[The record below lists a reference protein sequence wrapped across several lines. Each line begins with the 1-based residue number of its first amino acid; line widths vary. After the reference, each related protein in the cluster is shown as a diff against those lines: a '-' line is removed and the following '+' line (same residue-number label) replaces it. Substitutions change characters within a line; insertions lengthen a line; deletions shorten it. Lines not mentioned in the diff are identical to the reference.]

1 MKILITIVGD
11 DVAPRFDL
19 TTEVVVANAEN
30 GKLYGKTR
38 NLLLPRPSTEEL
50 CGLILKENVTVV
62 VCGGIEEEH
71 YNYLQWKKIEV
82 IDGIIG
88 PYAPALQLSLT
99 GNLKAGTILLT
110 QNVHNGRQRKPK
122 ATKPK

>member
-1 MKILITIVGD
+1 MKILITILGD

-19 TTEVVVANAEN
+19 TTEVLVANAEN

-71 YNYLQWKKIEV
+71 YNYLQWKKVTV

-88 PYAPALQLSLT
+88 PFGPAMKLCLT
-99 GNLKAGTILLT
+99 GDLKAGTILYA
-110 QNVHNGRQRKPK
+110 QHSPDGRHGKARAGSPK
-122 ATKPK
+122 

>member
-19 TTEVVVANAEN
+19 TTEVLVANAEN

-99 GNLKAGTILLT
+99 GKLKAGTILFAPES
-110 QNVHNGRQRKPK
+110 HDGRPGKSRAEIPK
-122 ATKPK
+122 

>member
-1 MKILITIVGD
+1 MKILITITGD

-19 TTEVVVANAEN
+19 TTEVLVANAEN
-30 GKLYGKTR
+30 GQLYGNTR

-50 CGLILKENVTVV
+50 CGLILKENITVV

-88 PYAPALQLSLT
+88 PYAFALKLSLT
-99 GNLKAGTILLT
+99 GNLKTGAILFDSDIHDGRAGK
-110 QNVHNGRQRKPK
+110 HME
-122 ATKPK
+122 

>member
-1 MKILITIVGD
+1 MKILITVTGD

-19 TTEVVVANAEN
+19 TTEVLVANAEN
-30 GKLYGKTR
+30 GQLYGKTR

-50 CGLILKENVTVV
+50 CGLILKEHVTVV

-71 YNYLQWKKIEV
+71 YNYLQWKKIDV

-88 PYAPALQLSLT
+88 PSAVALKLSLT
-99 GNLKAGTILLT
+99 GNLKTGTILFDLEE
-110 QNVHNGRQRKPK
+110 P
-122 ATKPK
+122 

>member
-1 MKILITIVGD
+1 MKILITVTGD

-19 TTEVVVANAEN
+19 TTEVLVANAEN
-30 GKLYGKTR
+30 GQLYGKTR

-71 YNYLQWKKIEV
+71 YNYLQWKKVDV

-88 PYAPALQLSLT
+88 PSAIALKLSLT
-99 GNLKAGTILLT
+99 GKLKSGAILFDPEHRKGLE
-110 QNVHNGRQRKPK
+110 GRHRH
-122 ATKPK
+122 

>member
-1 MKILITIVGD
+1 MKILITILGD

-19 TTEVVVANAEN
+19 TTEVLVANSEN

-71 YNYLQWKKIEV
+71 YNYLQWKKITV

-88 PYAPALQLSLT
+88 PYGHAMKLCLA
-99 GNLKAGTILLT
+99 GDLKAGTILFAPS
-110 QNVHNGRQRKPK
+110 NPDGRRGKPR
-122 ATKPK
+122 AGSPK

>member
-1 MKILITIVGD
+1 MKILITIIGE

-19 TTEVVVANAEN
+19 TTEVLIATAEN
-30 GKLYGKTR
+30 GQLYGKTR
-38 NLLLPRPSTEEL
+38 TLLLPRPSTEEL
-50 CGLILKENVTVV
+50 CSLILKENVTVV

-88 PYAPALQLSLT
+88 PYASALRLSLT
-99 GNLKAGTILLT
+99 GNLKPGVILFDLDT
-110 QNVHNGRQRKPK
+110 HDGREGKQK
-122 ATKPK
+122 